1 MSIRRMRRMVWR
13 HTDSGSIPIMGEGL
27 ASNTRLLSEEDADWL
42 NSQFPTLRFSVQE
55 FDGDDWV
62 RVGKGDNDEWC
73 YKEGRVGKGDSDE

>member
-13 HTDSGSIPIMGEGL
+13 HIDSGSIPIMGEGL

-62 RVGKGDNDEWC
+62 RVGE
-73 YKEGRVGKGDSDE
+73 EPE